1 MKIQDI
7 KLKTVET
14 EKLIEFL
21 NIELNENETLH
32 IDKFA
37 IFENL
42 FEIDTDC
49 CFAELGTQHIDNE
62 IQTVIEI
69 ACRIKKRTPT
79 GYTIRMDRADFY
91 KIISLKDYEKM
102 ATEVMLVDFIR
113 FNYNPRIESNQRLL
127 MKHIKESSS
136 VVS

>member
-7 KLKTVET
+7 KLKTVEN

-21 NIELNENETLH
+21 NVKLKENETLH

-37 IFENL
+37 IYENL

-49 CFAELGTQHIDNE
+49 CFAELQTQHVNDE
-62 IQTVIEI
+62 IQPVIEI

-79 GYTIRMDRADFY
+79 GYTIRMDKADFY
-91 KIISLKDYEKM
+91 KIISVNDYEKM
-102 ATEVMLVDFIR
+102 ATEIMLVDFIR

-127 MKHIKESSS
+127 MKHIKECGA

>member
-14 EKLIEFL
+14 KK
-21 NIELNENETLH
+21 LNENETLH

-37 IFENL
+37 IYERL

-49 CFAELGTQHIDNE
+49 CFAELETQHFNDE
-62 IQTVIEI
+62 IQPVIEI

-79 GYTIRMDRADFY
+79 GYTIRMDKADFY
-91 KIISLKDYEKM
+91 KTISVKDYENM

-127 MKHIKESSS
+127 MKHIIKERGA